1 MSHLEFLAGMD
12 WKEES
17 SRVVRRLVQT
27 HAHLPQVWI
36 YAARFEL
43 EKQVKAGSIQQ
54 NTWGQFYKTVCTISL
69 I

>member
-1 MSHLEFLAGMD
+1 MDFLLGME

-27 HAHLPQVWI
+27 HSHLPQVWI

-43 EKQVKAGSIQQ
+43 EMKVINDRRRIAIKIPHLES
-54 NTWGQFYKTVCTISL
+54 NKLSYV
-69 I
+69 